1 MPAPIFT
8 GSNVNTNWV
17 LENPPP
23 WLWGASNSGFS
34 NGSMLASWFEQ
45 VFLRETRPNCGSDW
59 RLLIMDNHPSHENA
73 LLQQMAFDHK
83 VQFFF
88 LPPDTSHE
96 LQPLDVGVFGP
107 LKTLYS
113 NYIEDQAIYDISAPR
128 AKRLFVQAYINASSQ
143 AFEAHKVRN
152 SFRFAGIHPFDPSK
166 VWERIKLISVYKAP
180 LTPQARQIEASTGIY
195 QTPRNSLQF
204 RSQLRGFLR
213 VIKGNDRKNRAV
225 SRK

>member
-1 MPAPIFT
+1 
-8 GSNVNTNWV
+8 
-17 LENPPP
+17 
-23 WLWGASNSGFS
+23 
-34 NGSMLASWFEQ
+34 
-45 VFLRETRPNCGSDW
+45 
-59 RLLIMDNHPSHENA
+59 MDNHPSHENA

-143 AFEAHKVRN
+143 AFEAHKR
-152 SFRFAGIHPFDPSK
+152 
-166 VWERIKLISVYKAP
+166 L
-180 LTPQARQIEASTGIY
+180 
-195 QTPRNSLQF
+195 
-204 RSQLRGFLR
+204 
-213 VIKGNDRKNRAV
+213 
-225 SRK
+225 